1 MLQLSISGYNYLE
14 QAIWAILSQVL
25 PEHLSPLPANEEP
38 RTLNNLCKCL

>member
-25 PEHLSPLPANEEP
+25 PEPANEEA